1 MTVQTASLDQLGGL
15 SSSATSSQKT
25 ASKGELGRDQFL
37 KLLITQLKNQ
47 DPLNPMESVEFTS
60 QLAQFS
66 SLEQL
71 FSVGDNLDAIKTSL
85 QLQEGDQMVQ
95 YIGKKVVSK
104 GDTMTV
110 QGGVAGP
117 ATFSLDD
124 DAEVWVSIYAADGMP
139 VRKLS
144 MGWQKKGDCQ
154 VPWDGRDESGKA
166 VTDGDYSFQ
175 VQAQSAKGASVSS
188 QTYVTGEVTGVRHEN
203 GKSLLLIGK
212 RQILPDSIIEIS
224 QPATL

>member
-1 MTVQTASLDQLGGL
+1 MTVQSAALDQLAGA

-25 ASKGELGRDQFL
+25 SNKAELGRDQFL

-71 FSVGDNLDAIKTSL
+71 FSVGDSLQAIKTSL

-104 GDTMTV
+104 GDTLTV
-110 QGGVAGP
+110 QGGEPGS
-117 ATFSLDD
+117 ATFRLDD
-124 DAEVWVSIYAADGMP
+124 DAEVSVSVYSPAGALI
-139 VRKLS
+139 RRLS

-154 VPWDGRDESGKA
+154 VPWDGRDQSGKA
-166 VTDGDYSFQ
+166 VSDGDYSFQ
-175 VQAQSAKGASVSS
+175 VEAVNAEGSSVSS

-203 GKSLLLIGK
+203 GKSFLLLGT
-212 RQILPDSIIEIS
+212 RQILPESILEIS
-224 QPATL
+224 KL